1 MPTVVVTPELY
12 RRVEQVSLEQKTSV
26 DEILAQAIRHYLWDT
41 DRRRISEESQF
52 YRQQHADLKTH
63 FLGQYIAMHSG
74 RVVDHDTDLQT
85 LRRRVHERFGR
96 TPVMITLVED
106 LADPALVRRGFREG
120 ATDS

>member
-1 MPTVVVTPELY
+1 
-12 RRVEQVSLEQKTSV
+12 
-26 DEILAQAIRHYLWDT
+26 
-41 DRRRISEESQF
+41 
-52 YRQQHADLKTH
+52 
-63 FLGQYIAMHSG
+63 MHSG